1 MEILGSTFDDSV
13 FSEARDR
20 VSVSL
25 SSYDAKLCEPEWFC
39 GSAALDTDDTL
50 EKQKVYKFRGDL
62 AVRQGKYQ
70 IALDAYS
77 SCLEWIADNNLTIRR
92 DVLEGMARC
101 CTKLGQR
108 DKALDLADLLSKEAS
123 NTCHMMSLLLLKVS
137 IYQHFGAIGSKTS
150 SLQHLCSL
158 LPFNPWHWYNLGQTC
173 LQLLDSDRATGP
185 CSPQRCE
192 SAGEQEDR
200 DTAEQQEDATELD
213 EDRIWLKACMCFIR
227 TRLLLR
233 ILRQQQSSFV
243 LQRSESVLQMTEE
256 ALQRLNPKE
265 ATMQALT
272 EVMSDDLI
280 PEKMR
285 EDYQDGESLA
295 SVCVQSFRER
305 WWNKI
310 LLTGVFETDGCQ
322 HQTDIKS

>member
-20 VSVSL
+20 VSVAL
-25 SSYDAKLCEPEWFC
+25 SSYNAKLCEPEWFC
-39 GSAALDTDDTL
+39 ESAALDTEDPL
-50 EKQKVYKFRGDL
+50 EKQKVYKFRADL
-62 AVRQGKYQ
+62 ALRQGDYQ
-70 IALDAYS
+70 KALDAYS

-108 DKALDLADLLSKEAS
+108 DRALDLADLLSKDAS
-123 NTCHMMSLLLLKVS
+123 NTCHLTSLLLLKVS
-137 IYQHFGAIGSKTS
+137 IYQHFGGVGSKMS
-150 SLQHLCSL
+150 SLQQLCNL

-173 LQLLDSDRATGP
+173 LQLLESDRTTGP

-192 SAGEQEDR
+192 SAEQQHDEV
-200 DTAEQQEDATELD
+200 TEEQQEEAAELD
-213 EDRIWLKACMCFIR
+213 EDRIWLKACSCFIR

-243 LQRSESVLQMTEE
+243 LQRSEKTLQTLDEV
-256 ALQRLNPKE
+256 LQRLNPKE
-265 ATMQALT
+265 TTLQALT
-272 EVMSDDLI
+272 EVVSEDLI

-295 SVCVQSFRER
+295 SVCLQNFRDR

-310 LLTGVFETDGCQ
+310 LLTGVLETDGPQ
-322 HQTDIKS
+322 RQTDTNY